1 MGDATVNGNMP
12 QSQTLNVSQSCNTFN
27 NPIATDHDYQHISS
41 YPAVSDG
48 ISYFK
53 GNPYGA
59 KSIEVTNAGY
69 AKFVK
74 PALPYFETPASYAKP
89 YASKADEFGDKLLTK
104 VDERIPIIKSETQDI
119 KKSISDVVYWPLTK
133 GAETKDW
140 VFSTYSNEYKKC
152 GGDGYVAS
160 GKAAVTTPLVLGSEV
175 LQWLS
180 SFLQAKKEEA
190 QKVVQEKT
198 NN

>member
-1 MGDATVNGNMP
+1 MGDATVNGDMP
-12 QSQTLNVSQSCNTFN
+12 QSQVLS
-27 NPIATDHDYQHISS
+27 HISS

-69 AKFVK
+69 AKFIK
-74 PALPYFETPASYAKP
+74 PALPYFEAPASYAKP
-89 YASKADEFGDKLLTK
+89 YAAKADEIGDKLLTK
-104 VDERIPIIKSETQDI
+104 VDERVPIVKSETKDI
-119 KKSISDVVYWPLTK
+119 QKSISDLIYWPFTK
-133 GAETKDW
+133 ATETKDW
-140 VFSTYSNEYKKC
+140 AFDTYSSEYKKC
-152 GGDGYVAS
+152 GGDGYVAG

-180 SFLQAKKEEA
+180 SFLQAKKDEA
-190 QKVVQEKT
+190 KQVVAEKT

>member
-1 MGDATVNGNMP
+1 MP
-12 QSQTLNVSQSCNTFN
+12 ACSNCV
-27 NPIATDHDYQHISS
+27 QHVSS

-74 PALPYFETPASYAKP
+74 PAFPYVETPVSYAKP
-89 YASKADEFGDKLLTK
+89 YVAK
-104 VDERIPIIKSETQDI
+104 VDELGDKFLSKVDEKVPVLKSETEEI
-119 KKSISDVVYWPLTK
+119 KSSIWSFFYWPVTK
-133 GAETKDW
+133 TTETKDW
-140 VFSTYSNEYKKC
+140 AFGTYSSEYKKC
-152 GGDGYVAS
+152 GGDGIVAG
-160 GKAAVTTPLVLGSEV
+160 GKAAVTTPLILGSEV

-190 QKVVQEKT
+190 GKKVQEAEKKVKEKT
-198 NN
+198 SN